1 MNLSYSTDQLA
12 IQPDLEP
19 ANISSETFL
28 ATDYLN
34 HYNEIVMLLEMIP
47 DMPDLIEDAAD
58 WKPKGYQ
65 QHFIDSGFQAKDLA
79 VQAYELAPA
88 EFKKP
93 FETICSDLD
102 KLISGT
108 LNGLIA
114 VGIAERGVSN
124 AARELI
130 RSRVTH
136 VQGLLLKLNQV
147 IHGKLEDPISTVI
160 ESDQIES
167 SDDVQSQA
175 DIDKLFD

>member
-1 MNLSYSTDQLA
+1 MQVSYSAEQLT
-12 IQPDLEP
+12 IQSQLSP
-19 ANISSETFL
+19 ANISPETFL

-47 DMPDLIEDAAD
+47 DMPDLVEDAAD

-65 QHFIDSGFQAKDLA
+65 QHFIESGFQAKDLA

-88 EFKKP
+88 QFKKP
-93 FETICSDLD
+93 FESICADLD

-114 VGIAERGVSN
+114 VGIAERGVSQ

-130 RSRVTH
+130 RSRVSN
-136 VQGLLLKLNQV
+136 VQELLLQLNQV
-147 IHGKLEDPISTVI
+147 IHGKLEEPIAAVT
-160 ESDQIES
+160 EEQQTDS

-175 DIDKLFD
+175 EIDKLFD